1 MTISADETTTILY
14 TAQKTRVI
22 SDLETYG
29 PIILLA
35 IILLIFII
43 ASIIGSKRMHQ
54 QNTLFEHSHFD
65 KTPVNGIKE
74 SVVEGVVI
82 TDGETGITKT
92 IQI

>member
-1 MTISADETTTILY
+1 MPISADETTTIVP

-29 PIILLA
+29 PIVLLT
-35 IILLIFII
+35 IILLIFTI

-54 QNTLFEHSHFD
+54 QNALFEHSNFD
-65 KTPVNGIKE
+65 KTSINGIKE
-74 SVVEGVVI
+74 SVVEGIVI

-92 IQI
+92 I